1 MYRKILFSNLN
12 LTEFLYAFLSM
23 LNHFLAI
30 KKCKKTSFEPLGLGG
45 GGHTLVVRSL
55 KKNYVYVFPYTAIKV
70 FFVAPLQKYKV
81 QTAMTFC

>member
-45 GGHTLVVRSL
+45 GAYLSGSIF
-55 KKNYVYVFPYTAIKV
+55 KKNYVYVFPYTAINV